1 MFVDTS
7 VLVAI
12 LAREADA
19 DVMADRLEAA
29 SSRVTSPVVLL
40 EAAMI
45 LSTLLRKDPR
55 DVLVDI
61 RSFLERAAIDV
72 VPVTE
77 STGDAAVEAF
87 ALYGKGRHPA
97 RLNFGDCLSYASA
110 KEHRLPLFYKGDDF
124 ARTDLA

>member
-12 LAREADA
+12 MAREADA
-19 DVMADRLEAA
+19 DGLTDRLDAA
-29 SSRVTSPVVLL
+29 AMRVTSPVVLL
-40 EAAMI
+40 ETATI
-45 LSTLLRKDPR
+45 LSTLLRRDPR

-61 RSFLERAAIDV
+61 RSFLERAAIEV
-72 VPVTE
+72 VPVLDR
-77 STGDAAVEAF
+77 TGDAAVEAF
-87 ALYGKGRHPA
+87 ARYGKGRHPA

-110 KEHRLPLFYKGDDF
+110 KEHGLSLLYKGDDF